1 MAVII
6 YQEHKDQILKI
17 KYQAAFVLINTIS
30 ANLAITLPSAQP
42 LNLWVAWNSL
52 SFSCWAAA

>member
-42 LNLWVAWNSL
+42 LNLWVA
-52 SFSCWAAA
+52 

>member
-30 ANLAITLPSAQP
+30 VKLAITLPSAQP
-42 LNLWVAWNSL
+42 LNLWVA
-52 SFSCWAAA
+52 